1 MGAAVIALI
10 RALASLGHPKMLG
23 LMVWPAVV
31 ALVLWLVMAWMF
43 WSQATQWVQLQFQQV
58 PTVAWAM
65 TVWPL
70 SLIAGVLGWVVMLLL
85 FVPLVLTTSTLII
98 GVVSMPMMVN
108 HVASRDYPTLARRNG
123 GALGGM
129 AGGIWNGVV
138 ALGGF
143 VALLVLSAPLWLL
156 PFLWPVLPVLTF
168 AWLNQR
174 VFRYDALAEH
184 ASAEEMRE
192 LFEADWRGLYV
203 LGVLV
208 ALIGHIPVVGFFT
221 PVLAGLAFIHYCLAS
236 LARLRE
242 APIEGT
248 ATVVADHLPD
258 NTAHN
263 APHNTHDGQEGHS

>member
-1 MGAAVIALI
+1 MGAAVIALL

-31 ALVLWLVMAWMF
+31 ALVLWLGMAWAF
-43 WSQATQWVQLQFQQV
+43 WSQAAHWVQLQFQQV

-70 SLIAGVLGWVVMLLL
+70 SIIAGVLGWVVMLLL
-85 FVPLVLTTSTLII
+85 FVPLVLTTTTLII
-98 GVVSMPMMVN
+98 GTVSMPMMVN
-108 HVASRDYPTLARRNG
+108 HVASRDYPALARRGG

-129 AGGIWNGVV
+129 AASAWNGAV

-174 VFRYDALAEH
+174 VFRHDALSEH
-184 ASAEEMRE
+184 ASSEEMRA

-248 ATVVADHLPD
+248 ATVVADVLE
-258 NTAHN
+258 
-263 APHNTHDGQEGHS
+263 HNTQDGTKGNA

>member
-1 MGAAVIALI
+1 MGAAVIALV
-10 RALASLGHPKMLG
+10 RALASLAHPKMLG

-31 ALVLWLVMAWMF
+31 ALVLWLGMAWMF
-43 WSQATQWVQLQFQQV
+43 WSQAAQWVQLQFQQV
-58 PTVAWAM
+58 STVAWAM

-98 GVVSMPMMVN
+98 GIVSMPMMVN
-108 HVASRDYPTLARRNG
+108 HVASRDYPALARRNG
-123 GALGGM
+123 GGVLGGM
-129 AGGIWNGVV
+129 AGGVWNGVV
-138 ALGGF
+138 ALAGF

-174 VFRYDALAEH
+174 VFRHDALAEH
-184 ASAEEMRE
+184 ASADEMRE
-192 LFEADWRGLYV
+192 LFAADWRGLYV

-248 ATVVADHLPD
+248 ATVVADLLE
-258 NTAHN
+258 
-263 APHNTHDGQEGHS
+263 HDMNDGKEGHP